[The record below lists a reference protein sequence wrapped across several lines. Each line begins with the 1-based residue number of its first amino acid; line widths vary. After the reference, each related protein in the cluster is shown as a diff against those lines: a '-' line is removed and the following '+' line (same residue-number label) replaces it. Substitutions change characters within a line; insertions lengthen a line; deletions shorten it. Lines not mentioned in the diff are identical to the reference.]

1 MCTRNFFKILCIII
15 SQWKV
20 RKRKI
25 WVRNFLLFFKM
36 INAIGRASRVAQ
48 VVKNMPTI
56 AGDMRCRFDPW
67 VRNILAWR
75 IPWIKEPGRLPF
87 IGLQRVGHNLSCNA
101 IWKNRRKIPYWLRS
115 GLESDMNKFLFK
127 IYCQGIS
134 IKTQKKKKKTS
145 RNLGFDSKTTEMKT
159 QKNMLN
165 SRV

>member
-36 INAIGRASRVAQ
+36 INAICRASQVAQ

-75 IPWIKEPGRLPF
+75 IPWIKEPGRLQF

-134 IKTQKKKKKTS
+134 IKTQGKKNK
-145 RNLGFDSKTTEMKT
+145 
-159 QKNMLN
+159 
-165 SRV
+165 